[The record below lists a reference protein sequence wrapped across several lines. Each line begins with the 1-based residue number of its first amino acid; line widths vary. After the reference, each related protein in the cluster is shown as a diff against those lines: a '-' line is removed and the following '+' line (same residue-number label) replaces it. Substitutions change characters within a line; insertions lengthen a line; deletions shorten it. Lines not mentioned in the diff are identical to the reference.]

1 VALSRLV
8 VYPLSVALIVSLA
21 GRAVAAH
28 PSELLL
34 PATTKGFIST
44 QDVDEVRNEFNKT
57 QFGQMSHDPVMQPF
71 IDDLKKQ
78 IGAKLERAGKKLGV
92 KWPDMEGVYG
102 GEAAIAIIQPDPK
115 DKMSHA
121 TALIVDITGKKKEA
135 DDLLKKVA
143 ANQRANR
150 AVSTA
155 FKEAGLDVIV
165 YTQPLKPGETAQEKA
180 FQCVAGDQLIFSDHE
195 ATMRGIIRRL
205 DGKATDALA
214 SVVAFNES
222 LKHCSAAANG
232 VRHQVRWFIEPF
244 GFAEAN
250 RAAQGGKR
258 KRGTDLLK
266 ILQGQGFTAIQ
277 GVGGHIFFASHGSSA
292 VVGEQPEILH
302 RTFVYAPPV
311 NRPAGANN
319 QDKYNLAMRMLDFPN
334 GAASSLEAQ
343 PWALPDVATYLSL
356 NWKMREAFEYSS
368 TLVDAYI
375 GDKGAFEEIWTSL
388 KSDVNGPQIDI
399 RKELLDHFGTR
410 TTLLSDVKLP
420 VNTKS
425 ERLMAL
431 VELKNGSAAAVA
443 KTLQKAFEKDP
454 QARKKT
460 HKGHLIWEITQQD
473 SLAEDDTELMI
484 EGAGFVSTQIPGP
497 APVGSGVAD
506 SGSSIGAATELVAA
520 EPDPQ
525 KKGDSSKSKTKAR
538 PKDNEEEARLPNM
551 AMTVFLDHLIIA
563 THLDYIE
570 DFIDHQEKQAAGQAT
585 GLAQEK
591 DYQRVRPVLVAQ
603 GSNLDSFHFF
613 TRTDESYRA
622 TYELFKQ
629 GKLPEAETLLARLLN
644 SIMGP
649 QEEGAI
655 RQQELDGSK
664 LPNFDLVKKYLGPGG
679 LFTQSE
685 NDGWWLVGCLLKKQ

>member
-1 VALSRLV
+1 MALSRLV
-8 VYPLSVALIVSLA
+8 VYPLSLVLIVSLA
-21 GRAVAAH
+21 GRAVAVH

-71 IDDLKKQ
+71 IDDLKQQ
-78 IGAKLERAGKKLGV
+78 IAAKLERAGKKLGI

-102 GEAAIAIIQPDPK
+102 GEAAIALIQPDPK
-115 DKMSHA
+115 DKTSHA

-135 DDLLKKVA
+135 DELLKKIA

-150 AVSTA
+150 AVATA
-155 FKEAGLDVIV
+155 FKEAGLDVTV
-165 YTQPLKPGETAQEKA
+165 YTQPLKPGDAVQEKA
-180 FQCVAGDQLIFSDHE
+180 FQCVAGDQLIFADHE
-195 ATMRGIIRRL
+195 ATIRGIIRRL

-232 VRHQVRWFIEPF
+232 VRHQVRWFVEPF

-250 RAAQGGKR
+250 RAAQGGKK

-277 GVGGHIFFASHGSSA
+277 GVGGHVFFASHGGGQA
-292 VVGEQPEILH
+292 GGEQPEILH
-302 RTFVYAPPV
+302 RTYVYAPPV
-311 NRPAGANN
+311 KRPPGANN
-319 QDKYNLAMRMLDFPN
+319 QEKYDLAMRMLDFPN
-334 GAASSLEAQ
+334 STAVDSLEPQ
-343 PWALPDVATYLSL
+343 PWALPDVASYLSF

-399 RKELLDHFGTR
+399 RKELLNHLKTR
-410 TTLLSDVKLP
+410 ATLISDVKLP

-431 VELKNGSAAAVA
+431 VEVNDAAAVA
-443 KTLQKAFEKDP
+443 KTVEKAFIKDP
-454 QARKKT
+454 QAKRRVY
-460 HKGHLIWEITQQD
+460 KGQVIWEITQDD
-473 SLAEDDTELMI
+473 SLAEDDNELMI
-484 EGAGFVSTQIPGP
+484 EGVGFVSAEIPGP
-497 APVGSGVAD
+497 TPTGSGVAA
-506 SGSSIGAATELVAA
+506 SETAAIEAATELTAA
-520 EPDPQ
+520 EAEPQ
-525 KKGDSSKSKTKAR
+525 KKRDSQKSKAKA
-538 PKDNEEEARLPNM
+538 KESEEDARLPNM
-551 AMTVFLDHLIIA
+551 AITVYLDHLIVS
-563 THLDYIE
+563 THV
-570 DFIDHQEKQAAGQAT
+570 DFIQDFIAHQAQAQGAA
-585 GLAQEK
+585 GLAQEP
-591 DYQRVRPVLVAQ
+591 DYQRVRAVLSVL
-603 GSNLDSFHFF
+603 GSHLDSFHFF

-629 GKLPEAETLLARLLN
+629 GKLPEAETMLARVLN
-644 SIMGP
+644 SILGP

-655 RQQELDGSK
+655 RKQELDGSK
-664 LPNFDLVKKYLGPGG
+664 LPDFELVKKYLGPGG

-685 NDGWWLVGCLLKKQ
+685 NDGWWLVGCVLKKQ